1 MKRIGINLQNR
12 ILKPLTSILLLSLI
26 YSCSSETQRMEWV
39 CDCIQQKQVA
49 DFVSANTGKANNMS
63 DEEMEDVI
71 TELRRTGV
79 KLHCKQRLMW
89 QDKYGDIDWEKEKLD
104 SCEVWLDMRYGK

>member
-1 MKRIGINLQNR
+1 MQKFKLHFSAV
-12 ILKPLTSILLLSLI
+12 LAAILLLCAVFS
-26 YSCSSETQRMEWV
+26 SCSDKQDMEWI
-39 CDCIQQKQVA
+39 CNCEQQKKVA
-49 DFVSANTGKANNMS
+49 DFVSANTKPANNMS

-89 QDKYGDIDWEKEKLD
+89 QDREGNIDWKKEKLD
-104 SCEVWLDMRYGK
+104 TCQVWIDMRWGQ